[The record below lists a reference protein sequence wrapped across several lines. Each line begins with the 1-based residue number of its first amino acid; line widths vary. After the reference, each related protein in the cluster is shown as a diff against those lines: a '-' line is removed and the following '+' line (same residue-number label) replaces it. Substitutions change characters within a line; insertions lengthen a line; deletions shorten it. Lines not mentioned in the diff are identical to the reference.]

1 MDPFHSQCRVCD
13 ITVSCFWWLVS
24 QKYRRIRLLLIV
36 ICMKSHYSKGLSQR
50 VAYCYP
56 TGVTLLHT
64 SSPSPPRARLGTAPR
79 ARVGPEAAREEV
91 AGWSLLR
98 CGAWL
103 HQPRG
108 RAQP

>member
-1 MDPFHSQCRVCD
+1 
-13 ITVSCFWWLVS
+13 
-24 QKYRRIRLLLIV
+24 
-36 ICMKSHYSKGLSQR
+36 MKSHYSEGLSQR

-64 SSPSPPRARLGTAPR
+64 SSPSPLRARLGTAPR

-98 CGAWL
+98 RGAWL

-108 RAQP
+108 RTKP